1 MKEIAETNTIYI
13 ELSAEDP
20 KKAAWVLADRMRLEN
35 FKIVDDSRIRIYDP
49 DATAQNISKE
59 LIKNGVEIVSISRHT
74 ETLEDY
80 FLKLTAEV

>member
-1 MKEIAETNTIYI
+1 MH
-13 ELSAEDP
+13 
-20 KKAAWVLADRMRLEN
+20 
-35 FKIVDDSRIRIYDP
+35 DSRIHIYDP